1 MNILSD
7 KFCSWVIGGNSPI
20 YWCTPLPAFFDLC
33 EKNYSKTPLTKLT
46 ILPLLNQP
54 LTFSHT
60 QSHCCVEFETEMTMP
75 PRHIHSVSSIHD
87 PPEFKFILPLLP
99 PSTLFFV
106 KLHPF
111 NVCQYT
117 SKSTHRALNVGF
129 IHRFGMCF
137 FSDCFPWI
145 CFSQSETEEYA
156 GLLYI
161 PPSIFLIM
169 YCMETFVITYDYL
182 SHHCR
187 KDYLKYKGSFEQNAL
202 LLKGHYPFSV
212 DLRPGINWLCSDGC
226 CM

>member
-1 MNILSD
+1 MESWSRASYPRIRSKGLCYRIQLQNWMNILSD

-33 EKNYSKTPLTKLT
+33 EKNSSKTPLTKLT

-117 SKSTHRALNVGF
+117 SKSTHT
-129 IHRFGMCF
+129 
-137 FSDCFPWI
+137 SP
-145 CFSQSETEEYA
+145 
-156 GLLYI
+156 
-161 PPSIFLIM
+161 
-169 YCMETFVITYDYL
+169 
-182 SHHCR
+182 
-187 KDYLKYKGSFEQNAL
+187 
-202 LLKGHYPFSV
+202 
-212 DLRPGINWLCSDGC
+212 LCWFYT
-226 CM
+226 